1 MRTRE
6 RGRASWFRVWV
17 AAPLAMW
24 GMAAGVLAPAAAR
37 DSSDAGEGPAP
48 RCWRYE
54 RMRPA
59 DLAEAVKE
67 RPIAWLVV
75 SPLEWHGEALSFGCD
90 PQVAQTVA
98 DLAWEKT
105 GGVRLPTMYLGVEID
120 YLVWEGN
127 ERVDYWGMELGTR
140 ERNPG
145 SVYVR
150 PLTLE
155 LVLRDYLYFLQ
166 REGFKL
172 CVIVSGHGTEDHLAV
187 IRDVCSKY
195 DKAPM
200 RAVMWYAWGAGEPPA
215 ELRFDGAGQHA
226 DFDEVS
232 VLGGADPT
240 LVDRSRFGVIERDR
254 KVKILRENAGKID
267 FVKGRRIIE
276 FRAAQLEKHV
286 KALVKELNLGSP

>member
-1 MRTRE
+1 
-6 RGRASWFRVWV
+6 
-17 AAPLAMW
+17 MW
-24 GMAAGVLAPAAAR
+24 GMAVGVLSPAAAR
-37 DSSDAGEGPAP
+37 DSSPAGEDPAP
-48 RCWRYE
+48 KCWRYE
-54 RMRPA
+54 LMRPA
-59 DLAEAVKE
+59 DLSEALKE

-75 SPLEWHGEALSFGCD
+75 SPLEWHGEALAFGCD

-105 GGVRLPTMYLGVEID
+105 GGVRIPTMYLGVETD
-120 YLVWEGN
+120 YEVWEGN

-172 CVIVSGHGTEDHLAV
+172 CVIVSGHGAEDHLAV
-187 IRDVCSKY
+187 IRDICGKY

-200 RAVMWYAWGAGEPPA
+200 RAVMWYAWGPGEPAA

-240 LVDRSRFGVIERDR
+240 MVDRSRFGIIERDR
-254 KVKILRENAGKID
+254 KVKLLRENAGKVD
-267 FVKGRRIIE
+267 FAKGRRIIE
-276 FRAAQLEKHV
+276 FRAAQLEKYV
-286 KALVKELNLGSP
+286 KALVKELNLGSS